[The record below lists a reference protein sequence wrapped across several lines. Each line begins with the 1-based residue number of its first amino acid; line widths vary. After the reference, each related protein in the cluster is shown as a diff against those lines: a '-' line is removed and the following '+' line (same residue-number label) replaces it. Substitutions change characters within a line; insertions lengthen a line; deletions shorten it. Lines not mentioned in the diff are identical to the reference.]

1 MQSLGG
7 TRKRKS
13 DQLDMS
19 GDAHFAADSTTQTV
33 LTKGDMSHPDEGP
46 AKRQRMGLTLAQKQ
60 ALIDNLQLEITE
72 RARKLRANYNIHAQS
87 LRTRIE
93 IRVNRIPLALR
104 KLTMEE
110 LLERCAKE
118 VQQKPSLLTSSL
130 RGPPVPA
137 KDVPVS
143 RPPTRGGAAPAH
155 PPKRRSHEI
164 SGVDKENEV
173 RTPPKKAR
181 ADGPSVVRNPN
192 THVLSPTTVNS
203 RVAPRPATAGAPN
216 PARPGTSSGRSAAT
230 PGRAALA
237 SSVLNRMVDGTTRNG
252 PAARSGA
259 VTPGPATGRKTPGP
273 GAGSTASSSITASE
287 RRRRGATVTAGVQ
300 PPQSTTRPLSQIQ
313 STTRR
318 VSGASESSNV
328 SEGSTSTVIRKRPM
342 TAPPGAHPKLLSL
355 AGGSTQTSTAA
366 KRTTVMG
373 TIKKGVASA
382 VGTAGAKKGGSVGK
396 AAGAAVAA
404 GTASGSAAGRVLRK
418 R

>member
-19 GDAHFAADSTTQTV
+19 SDAHFAADPLTQTV
-33 LTKGDMSHPDEGP
+33 PTKTDMSHPDEGP
-46 AKRQRMGLTLAQKQ
+46 AKRQRVGLTLAQKQ

-93 IRVNRIPLALR
+93 IRVNRIPLSLR
-104 KLTMEE
+104 KLTMGE

-118 VQQKPSLLTSSL
+118 VQQKPSLLTSSV

-164 SGVDKENEV
+164 SGGDKENEI

-192 THVLSPTTVNS
+192 SHVLSPTTVNS
-203 RVAPRPATAGAPN
+203 RVAPRPTTAGAPT
-216 PARPGTSSGRSAAT
+216 PARPGTSSGRPAAT
-230 PGRAALA
+230 PGRAAMA
-237 SSVLNRMVDGTTRNG
+237 STILNRMVDSTRNG

-273 GAGSTASSSITASE
+273 GAGPTSSAITASE
-287 RRRRGATVTAGVQ
+287 RRRRGATVTAAVQ
-300 PPQSTTRPLSQIQ
+300 PPPSNSRPLSQIQ
-313 STTRR
+313 QTARR

-342 TAPPGAHPKLLSL
+342 TAPPGSQPKLLSL

-373 TIKKGVASA
+373 SIKKGVASA

-396 AAGAAVAA
+396 AAGAAVA

-418 R
+418 RA